1 MAINQHKSLAMGKG
15 ATQGGDAPKGGPSP
29 AQRYAKGGRV
39 GDRDD
44 RGGKTEMKKSQ
55 TSTKKAPCNY

>member
-1 MAINQHKSLAMGKG
+1 MGKG